1 MRFSLI
7 LEVVDS
13 QRVEKMAL
21 KNLNE
26 KMVKAVLFGR
36 KDIDLTM

>member
-13 QRVEKMAL
+13 QQVGNMVL
-21 KNLNE
+21 KKLN
-26 KMVKAVLFGR
+26 KKTVKTLLFGR
-36 KDIDLTM
+36 KSIDLMM

>member
-7 LEVVDS
+7 LEVADS
-13 QRVEKMAL
+13 QQVENMVL
-21 KNLNE
+21 KKLN
-26 KMVKAVLFGR
+26 KKTVKAVLLGR

>member
-13 QRVEKMAL
+13 QQVEKMAL
-21 KNLNE
+21 KKLN
-26 KMVKAVLFGR
+26 KKTVKAVLLGR

>member
-7 LEVVDS
+7 LEVIDS
-13 QRVEKMAL
+13 QQVG
-21 KNLNE
+21 
-26 KMVKAVLFGR
+26 KMVLKKLNKKTAKAVLFGR

>member
-13 QRVEKMAL
+13 QQVGKMVLKKLNKKMA
-21 KNLNE
+21 
-26 KMVKAVLFGR
+26 KAVLFGR

>member
-1 MRFSLI
+1 MRFSLN
-7 LEVVDS
+7 LEVIDS

-21 KNLNE
+21 KNLNK

-36 KDIDLTM
+36 KSIDLTM

>member
-13 QRVEKMAL
+13 QQVEKTAL
-21 KNLNE
+21 KKLN
-26 KMVKAVLFGR
+26 KKTVKAVLLGR
-36 KDIDLTM
+36 KGIDLTM